1 MMKREKNL
9 HFLGMAVMIAI
20 SMPASW
26 LAVRAAEIPAAPAED
41 DMAFRMAGVTVE
53 AKRPDWE
60 SKLSPG
66 TVTVIRPEEFKGEQK
81 DLADFLKMVPGVH
94 VREVNGKGQYTVV
107 TVRGSTAAQ
116 VGVFVD
122 GILTNLGGD
131 AAVDISTIP
140 VKNVERIEVYRGYIP
155 ARFGGTFI
163 GGVVNIVT
171 KRPAKADISA
181 EIGKS
186 SFGGK
191 SASLEVMSPLGSGSL
206 MVGLNHETA
215 KGDFPYKNYVMNSK
229 ESKKEA
235 KDDMLSYGAELDGYE
250 KHGDKKVWLIHTL
263 RNYSTHLSD
272 ETRNKYKAG
281 NVEDWMAFASS
292 GALAAEI
299 YQYHMDEARKKLDW
313 TWKNEYAELVPQ
325 EAAKDYFYTHEAT
338 GNFKELWDRYE
349 RKLKKYMQAGNT
361 NGIERIQQRKKELV
375 IRYLKES
382 WNNKDSY
389 FYEPENADVK
399 AAVDGTIESKNS
411 VILDEADRLAKYNAQ
426 RLSQGKYVD
435 PEQSEVYTKIVER
448 HEYVKKRMEKLR
460 SLSENRHRRW
470 NDRKNTSA
478 IVKWQNDEWM
488 VKGSW
493 NRIRRHLPD
502 SLWSGYSNTTLN
514 ASLGYTVDWIDDAF
528 YAEGKRQRLYT
539 NELMVEN
546 RHHNGRL
553 EWGWTADFQKQKKY
567 YDVEHMYHLNENQV
581 Y

>member
-215 KGDFPYKNYVMNSK
+215 KGDFPYKNYVMNS
-229 ESKKEA
+229 
-235 KDDMLSYGAELDGYE
+235 
-250 KHGDKKVWLIHTL
+250 
-263 RNYSTHLSD
+263 
-272 ETRNKYKAG
+272 
-281 NVEDWMAFASS
+281 
-292 GALAAEI
+292 
-299 YQYHMDEARKKLDW
+299 
-313 TWKNEYAELVPQ
+313 
-325 EAAKDYFYTHEAT
+325 
-338 GNFKELWDRYE
+338 
-349 RKLKKYMQAGNT
+349 
-361 NGIERIQQRKKELV
+361 
-375 IRYLKES
+375 
-382 WNNKDSY
+382 
-389 FYEPENADVK
+389 
-399 AAVDGTIESKNS
+399 
-411 VILDEADRLAKYNAQ
+411 
-426 RLSQGKYVD
+426 
-435 PEQSEVYTKIVER
+435 
-448 HEYVKKRMEKLR
+448 
-460 SLSENRHRRW
+460 
-470 NDRKNTSA
+470 
-478 IVKWQNDEWM
+478 
-488 VKGSW
+488 
-493 NRIRRHLPD
+493 
-502 SLWSGYSNTTLN
+502 
-514 ASLGYTVDWIDDAF
+514 
-528 YAEGKRQRLYT
+528 
-539 NELMVEN
+539 
-546 RHHNGRL
+546 
-553 EWGWTADFQKQKKY
+553 
-567 YDVEHMYHLNENQV
+567 
-581 Y
+581 

>member
-1 MMKREKNL
+1 MKREKNL
-9 HFLGMAVMIAI
+9 HFLGMAVMIAV

-116 VGVFVD
+116 VGIFVD

-191 SASLEVMSPLGSGSL
+191 SASLEVMSPLGNGSL

-235 KDDMLSYGAELDGYE
+235 KYAMLSYETELGWYE
-250 KHGDKKVWLIHTL
+250 KSGDKKTWLMRTL

-292 GALAAEI
+292 GALAEEI
-299 YQYHMDEARKKLDW
+299 YQYHMDQARKNMDR
-313 TWKNEYAELVPQ
+313 TWKDEYAELVPQ
-325 EAAKDYFYTHEAT
+325 EEAT
-338 GNFKELWDRYE
+338 NYFLKHDKTFKRNYKFWLKQIKKAGGDEEKIAQIKACMKQDVINEL
-349 RKLKKYMQAGNT
+349 KY
-361 NGIERIQQRKKELV
+361 
-375 IRYLKES
+375 S
-382 WNNKDSY
+382 WNNKVSY
-389 FYEPENADVK
+389 FY
-399 AAVDGTIESKNS
+399 GFFI
-411 VILDEADRLAKYNAQ
+411 
-426 RLSQGKYVD
+426 
-435 PEQSEVYTKIVER
+435 
-448 HEYVKKRMEKLR
+448 H
-460 SLSENRHRRW
+460 
-470 NDRKNTSA
+470 
-478 IVKWQNDEWM
+478 
-488 VKGSW
+488 
-493 NRIRRHLPD
+493 
-502 SLWSGYSNTTLN
+502 
-514 ASLGYTVDWIDDAF
+514 
-528 YAEGKRQRLYT
+528 
-539 NELMVEN
+539 
-546 RHHNGRL
+546 
-553 EWGWTADFQKQKKY
+553 
-567 YDVEHMYHLNENQV
+567 
-581 Y
+581 

>member
-1 MMKREKNL
+1 MKREKNL

>member
-1 MMKREKNL
+1 
-9 HFLGMAVMIAI
+9 MIAI
-20 SMPASW
+20 GVPA
-26 LAVRAAEIPAAPAED
+26 ACMTVRAAEIPAAPAED

-191 SASLEVMSPLGSGSL
+191 SASLEVMSPLGNGSL

-235 KDDMLSYGAELDGYE
+235 KYAMLSYETELGWYE
-250 KHGDKKVWLIHTL
+250 KSGDKKTWLMRTL

-292 GALAAEI
+292 GALAEEI
-299 YQYHMDEARKKLDW
+299 YQYHMDQARQKLDW

-349 RKLKKYMQAGNT
+349 RKLKSIYKQA
-361 NGIERIQQRKKELV
+361 
-375 IRYLKES
+375 IR
-382 WNNKDSY
+382 
-389 FYEPENADVK
+389 
-399 AAVDGTIESKNS
+399 
-411 VILDEADRLAKYNAQ
+411 
-426 RLSQGKYVD
+426 
-435 PEQSEVYTKIVER
+435 
-448 HEYVKKRMEKLR
+448 
-460 SLSENRHRRW
+460 
-470 NDRKNTSA
+470 
-478 IVKWQNDEWM
+478 M
-488 VKGSW
+488 V
-493 NRIRRHLPD
+493 
-502 SLWSGYSNTTLN
+502 
-514 ASLGYTVDWIDDAF
+514 
-528 YAEGKRQRLYT
+528 
-539 NELMVEN
+539 
-546 RHHNGRL
+546 
-553 EWGWTADFQKQKKY
+553 
-567 YDVEHMYHLNENQV
+567 
-581 Y
+581 